1 MVPRNQSNP
10 TSNSVPRVARTPF
23 YFGWVVVAVAALGNF
38 TSAAGQ
44 TYTFSV
50 FQEFFVVDLN
60 ISATTIAALYLF
72 GSLTAA
78 VLIIFV
84 GRYLDLFGPRVL
96 FVFATICLALGAL
109 WLSSVSSAWQLY
121 VGFVIMRTMGQG
133 ALPLISSNVVSI
145 WFIRKRAIA
154 IAVSAL
160 GGSLATGVFPIYS
173 ALLID
178 AVGWRSAWILIG
190 ISVCV
195 LLILPVIV
203 FIRSTPES
211 IGILPD
217 GDKDESGLQSY
228 DPENDINQRDSEPSW
243 TLKEAVRTR
252 TLWLLVI
259 AGSTHSLV
267 GTGLMFHQVSIMAG
281 KGFSSAIGASVFG
294 VMAPTLIAGQFLSGY
309 LSGRIPQRYLLAG
322 GQFMMMITI
331 GLLLTATDIWQI
343 YLYGAVMGLNW
354 GLVMNAVVTIWP
366 NYYGRRNLGSIRGV
380 TNFWFMT
387 ASALGPLPLALSLD
401 MTGSY
406 TPGLIIY
413 SAIPPMTALA
423 AIFAGIPSVTPSNS
437 ISK

>member
-1 MVPRNQSNP
+1 MVPNNQSNP
-10 TSNSVPRVARTPF
+10 VPNSVPRVAHTPF

-50 FQEFFVVDLN
+50 FQESFVVDLN
-60 ISATTIAALYLF
+60 ISATSIAGLYLF
-72 GSLTAA
+72 GSVTAA

-84 GRYLDLFGPRVL
+84 GRYLDLLGPRVM
-96 FVFATICLALGAL
+96 FVFVTICLALGAF

-195 LLILPVIV
+195 LLILPVVV

-217 GDKDESGLQSY
+217 GDKDEGGSQSY
-228 DPENDINQRDSEPSW
+228 DRGNDISPRDPEPSW
-243 TLKEAVRTR
+243 TLKEAARTR

-281 KGFSSAIGASVFG
+281 KGFSSAIGASVFA
-294 VMAPTLIAGQFLSGY
+294 VMAPMLIAGQFLSGY
-309 LSGRIPQRYLLAG
+309 LSSRIPQRYLLAG
-322 GQFMMMITI
+322 GQLMMVITI
-331 GLLLTATDIWQI
+331 GLLLTATNIWQI

-366 NYYGRRNLGSIRGV
+366 NYYGRTNLGSIRGV

-401 MTGSY
+401 LAGSY

-413 SAIPPMTALA
+413 LAIPPMTALA
-423 AIFAGIPSVTPSNS
+423 AIFAGIPSVTPSTS

>member
-1 MVPRNQSNP
+1 
-10 TSNSVPRVARTPF
+10 VARTPF
-23 YFGWVVVAVAALGNF
+23 YYGWVVVAVASLGNF

-50 FQEFFVVDLN
+50 FQESFVVDLN
-60 ISATTIAALYLF
+60 ISSTSIAGLYLF

-84 GRYLDLFGPRVL
+84 GRYLDLFGPRVM
-96 FVFATICLALGAL
+96 FVFVTMCLGSGAF

-160 GGSLATGVFPIYS
+160 GGSLATGLFPIYS
-173 ALLID
+173 ALLIEV
-178 AVGWRSAWILIG
+178 VGWRNAWIVIG
-190 ISVCV
+190 ISVCA
-195 LLILPVIV
+195 LLILPVV
-203 FIRSTPES
+203 LFIRSTPES
-211 IGILPD
+211 IGVLPD
-217 GDKDESGLQSY
+217 GDKDENGSQSY
-228 DPENDINQRDSEPSW
+228 DRGNDINQRDPEPSW
-243 TLKEAVRTR
+243 TLKEAARTR

-294 VMAPTLIAGQFLSGY
+294 VMAPMLIAGQFLSGY

-331 GLLLTATDIWQI
+331 GLLLTATEIWQI

-387 ASALGPLPLALSLD
+387 ASALGPLPLALSIDL
-401 MTGSY
+401 TGSY
-406 TPGLIIY
+406 TPGLITY
-413 SAIPPMTALA
+413 LLIPPVTAFA
-423 AIFAGIPSVTPSNS
+423 AIFAGSPSATSSTS
-437 ISK
+437 INP

>member
-1 MVPRNQSNP
+1 MVPSNQSNP
-10 TSNSVPRVARTPF
+10 LSNPLPRVARTPF
-23 YFGWVVVAVAALGNF
+23 YFGWVVAAVAALGNF

-50 FQEFFVVDLN
+50 FQEFFVLDLN
-60 ISATTIAALYLF
+60 ISATSIAALYLL

-78 VLIIFV
+78 ILIIFV
-84 GRYLDLFGPRVL
+84 GRYLDLFGPRVM
-96 FVFATICLALGAL
+96 FVFVTICLALGAL
-109 WLSSVSSAWQLY
+109 WLSFVSSAWQLY

-173 ALLID
+173 ALLIE
-178 AVGWRSAWILIG
+178 AVGWRDAWILIG

-195 LLILPVIV
+195 LLILPVVI

-217 GDKDESGLQSY
+217 GDKADSRSQSQDHGDE
-228 DPENDINQRDSEPSW
+228 INQRVPEPSW

-294 VMAPTLIAGQFLSGY
+294 VMAPMLIAGQFLSGY
-309 LSGRIPQRYLLAG
+309 LSSRIPQRYLLAG

-366 NYYGRRNLGSIRGV
+366 NYYGRTNLGSIRGV

-401 MTGSY
+401 LTDSY

-413 SAIPPMTALA
+413 LLIPPMTAMA
-423 AIFAGIPSVTPSNS
+423 AIFAGTPSMTSSTSHNR
-437 ISK
+437 

>member
-1 MVPRNQSNP
+1 VVPNNQSNP
-10 TSNSVPRVARTPF
+10 VPNSVPRVAHTPF

-60 ISATTIAALYLF
+60 ISATSIAALYLF

-78 VLIIFV
+78 VLIIVV

-178 AVGWRSAWILIG
+178 AVGWRNAWIVIG
-190 ISVCV
+190 ITVCV
-195 LLILPVIV
+195 LLILPVVV
-203 FIRSTPES
+203 FIRSSPES

-217 GDKDESGLQSY
+217 GDNDESGSQSC
-228 DPENDINQRDSEPSW
+228 DRGNDINPHDPEPSW
-243 TLKEAVRTR
+243 TLKEAARTR
-252 TLWLLVI
+252 TLWFLVI

-281 KGFSSAIGASVFG
+281 KGFSSAIGASVFA
-294 VMAPTLIAGQFLSGY
+294 VMAPMLIAGQFLSGY
-309 LSGRIPQRYLLAG
+309 LSSRIPQRYLLAG
-322 GQFMMMITI
+322 GQLMMVITI
-331 GLLLTATDIWQI
+331 GLLLTATNIWQI

-366 NYYGRRNLGSIRGV
+366 NYYGRTNLGSIRGV

-401 MTGSY
+401 LAGSY

-413 SAIPPMTALA
+413 LAIPPMTALA
-423 AIFAGIPSVTPSNS
+423 AIFAGIPSVTPSTS